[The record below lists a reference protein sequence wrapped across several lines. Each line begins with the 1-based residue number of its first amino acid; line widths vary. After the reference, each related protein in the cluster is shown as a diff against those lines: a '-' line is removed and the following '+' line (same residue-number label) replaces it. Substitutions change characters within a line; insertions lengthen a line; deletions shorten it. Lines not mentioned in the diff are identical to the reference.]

1 MNAIIKSAEIQETS
15 KGKLQLNAIQKLIKL
30 LDYLFYKCKVGLYEK
45 AKDFSLLEDIEVGLL
60 QRQESYTNLAAL
72 VIHGFEIKN
81 VEEKRRFL
89 TWGWQ
94 TRRAFLPGDEKMMR
108 ATLAS
113 QRSESS
119 LAFFNS
125 PILPWRKSANDLQGP
140 SFTWLSCRAEAD
152 YCLKTS
158 RDYT

>member
-1 MNAIIKSAEIQETS
+1 MSRRKEDFLPGA
-15 KGKLQLNAIQKLIKL
+15 GKLEELSGGTRYGPLNSVDFHICTLIIHNRK
-30 LDYLFYKCKVGLYEK
+30 
-45 AKDFSLLEDIEVGLL
+45 S
-60 QRQESYTNLAAL
+60 
-72 VIHGFEIKN
+72 VIHGFDIKN

-152 YCLKTS
+152 
-158 RDYT
+158 